1 MLNKIFAVIIF
12 ATIILA
18 SCTDSKD
25 PVEVVGG
32 MPAPKDTVDKLSYAI
47 GNQIGTSFRGDSLN
61 INFEYIFKGMIDGF
75 ASDSGFFTKEET
87 EQIIMDFQMSQN
99 EKRMAIQA
107 EQQKEQREN
116 LLKLEELNKT
126 QGQTFLE
133 ENKKKDGWKAL
144 PSGVQ
149 YKVIKEGTGNR
160 INPTDFVM
168 VHLIGT
174 FIDGTEFDNTYMR
187 GQPMAIPVMQVPPGW
202 SEALLLMREGSQW
215 EVVIPSELAFG
226 ERGFEPMIP
235 PHAIIKLDMTIVE
248 KMDPAQMGPPGGMPQ
263 GGGN

>member
-1 MLNKIFAVIIF
+1 MLNKFFAVIIF
-12 ATIILA
+12 ATIVLA
-18 SCTDSKD
+18 SCTESKD
-25 PVEVVGG
+25 PIEVVGG
-32 MPAPKDTVDKLSYAI
+32 MSAPKDTIDKISYAI
-47 GNQIGTSFRGDSLN
+47 GNQIGTSFRGDSLDV
-61 INFEYIFKGMIDGF
+61 NFEYIFKGMIDGF
-75 ASDSGFFTKEET
+75 ASDSGFFTKEES
-87 EQIIMDFQMSQN
+87 EQIIMDFQQSQN
-99 EKRMAIQA
+99 AKRMAIQE

-126 QGQTFLE
+126 QGKSFLE
-133 ENKKKDGWKAL
+133 ENKKKEGWKTL

-149 YKVIKEGTGNR
+149 YKVIKEGTGNK

-202 SEALLLMREGSQW
+202 SEALLLMREGAQW

-226 ERGFEPMIP
+226 EKGFEPMIP
-235 PHAIIKLDMTIVE
+235 GNAIIKLDMTIVE
-248 KMDPAQMGPPGGMPQ
+248 KMDPAKMGQQGGMPPGG
-263 GGGN
+263 GN